1 VWKWSIWL
9 WIMSLVNTPSTK
21 AEGECHS
28 SIFYGLFKN
37 ENEWVTWMWRILF
50 LILLTINHWRIW
62 RWSFSFE
69 WRFEHCG
76 VVVVCNV
83 VENECGR
90 RDMTWARVITMMTIM
105 TMRPLP
111 NYNQQEMIYQTKIQQ
126 QLFVVVGMI
135 DEFYQTLVFRTIF
148 NIQYLL
154 TT

>member
-1 VWKWSIWL
+1 
-9 WIMSLVNTPSTK
+9 
-21 AEGECHS
+21 
-28 SIFYGLFKN
+28 
-37 ENEWVTWMWRILF
+37 
-50 LILLTINHWRIW
+50 
-62 RWSFSFE
+62 
-69 WRFEHCG
+69 
-76 VVVVCNV
+76 
-83 VENECGR
+83 
-90 RDMTWARVITMMTIM
+90 MMTIM